1 VNAANIQIAK
11 SLAKD
16 RGLGYSR
23 RNDERQRA
31 EVRVTQAQEITMK
44 RTNPFI
50 IPLTMLLVCIA
61 LDSFAG
67 SATLSKPRKAA
78 IAQKELPDK
87 PWQEWSW
94 TWQPWKLVMWSYMPG
109 NP

>member
-1 VNAANIQIAK
+1 
-11 SLAKD
+11 
-16 RGLGYSR
+16 
-23 RNDERQRA
+23 
-31 EVRVTQAQEITMK
+31 MK

-50 IPLTMLLVCIA
+50 IPLTMLLVGIA

-67 SATLSKPRKAA
+67 SATLSKPRKAT
-78 IAQKELPDK
+78 IAQKELPEK

-94 TWQPWKLVMWSYMPG
+94 TWQPWKLVMWSYQPG